1 MLSHVQCSVTL
12 WTVAHQ
18 APLSMGF
25 FRQEHWNSLPFP
37 SPRDIPDPGIQPR
50 SPALQADSLPT
61 EPSGKSIISKRQRWS
76 LFLVS
81 KRNHFLSRR
90 IKPFK
95 TSLFRISWTKVTDYS
110 KWKPDNLY
118 SNLLRQKKKKNLQK
132 HTSNMKLKGTRQ
144 GKGWGKR
151 VVIYCFSSENMTS
164 WVSWCSV
171 RSLSRLKMGKG
182 DVGRR
187 MIYWSKRKSNA

>member
-1 MLSHVQCSVTL
+1 MTL

-25 FRQEHWNSLPFP
+25 FRWEYWNGLPFP
-37 SPRDIPDPGIQPR
+37 SPRDIPDQGIKPG
-50 SPALQADSLPT
+50 SPALQADSLCT
-61 EPSGKSIISKRQRWS
+61 EPWGNSYSIISKRQRWN

-81 KRNHFLSRR
+81 KSNHFLSRR

-95 TSLFRISWTKVTDYS
+95 TSLFRISWTKVTNYS

-118 SNLLRQKKKKNLQK
+118 SNLLKQKKFKK
-132 HTSNMKLKGTRQ
+132 HISNMKLKGTRQ
-144 GKGWGKR
+144 GRGWGKR
-151 VVIYCFSSENMTS
+151 VVIYCFPSENMTS

-171 RSLSRLKMGKG
+171 RSLFQ
-182 DVGRR
+182 D
-187 MIYWSKRKSNA
+187 